1 MTDRID
7 RVRLLI
13 ADQPGAGAVFTDQEI
28 QAALEAH
35 PYGEGEYDVYG
46 AAADLLEMWAAKVA
60 LEFDFNTDGQSFHR
74 SQRQVA
80 LLRLAAQYRRQ
91 QRPVTAK
98 LIRSDV
104 SAGEAD

>member
-46 AAADLLEMWAAKVA
+46 AAAELLEMWAAREK
-60 LEFDFNTDGQSFHR
+60 LNFDFSADGAQYRR
-74 SQRQVA
+74 SQKVEM
-80 LLRLAAQYRRQ
+80 LLQLAAQYRRR
-91 QRPVTAK
+91 QRPRMIPQVRGD
-98 LIRSDV
+98 LV
-104 SAGEAD
+104 